1 MKKFLLTLILAISF
15 FGTSFADGV
24 DGAYESYWGPIED
37 IMYNYDYN
45 ICVTGFLYV
54 DDVMVELDADDDWRA
69 WELAFFADA
78 ECTDLRGHDFL
89 DYPENGGDFVHPAL
103 NALTMYVNASACAT
117 TQFFVKVYNHKTQM
131 FYDAVLNRE
140 VWGQHEDWIE
150 LSDRRIVN
158 EIDGFDTNS
167 DADWGILDDI
177 VKSHI
182 DAFEDEYDVEL
193 KIYGINGRHVCCAIN
208 FYNTH
213 NYEKLVDAINKYQ
226 NAIIEEAID
235 TIEAN
240 K

>member
-24 DGAYESYWGPIED
+24 DGAYESYWGPIEE

-140 VWGQHEDWIE
+140 VWGQHEDWTTG
-150 LSDRRIVN
+150 DVAN
-158 EIDGFDTNS
+158 DY
-167 DADWGILDDI
+167 W
-177 VKSHI
+177 
-182 DAFEDEYDVEL
+182 EY
-193 KIYGINGRHVCCAIN
+193 
-208 FYNTH
+208 YNTGE
-213 NYEKLVDAINKYQ
+213 YEDAVNVYVTTPSMPTFTRTIQGYDGGEGGWYLIASPVDGVNPADVIDP
-226 NAIIEEAID
+226 EVEASMVDGIFD
-235 TIEAN
+235 LYYFDQE
-240 K
+240 